1 MKKKI
6 LISAIVALSLALL
19 IAVGGTVAW
28 LLDSTD
34 EITNTFTPSDVE
46 ITLTETFNADLDAS
60 VPGNDA
66 WVAQMIPGVSTAK
79 NPVVTV
85 TNKTNVEIYLFVK
98 VTTTNSPET
107 YLTYDLTLDDGT
119 WTPLTTDPTVWY
131 IKVKPSNTAQSWHLL
146 NGDTV
151 TVNDSVTK
159 EMMAGL
165 YNADGTVNGN
175 ACPTITFKAYAMQTA
190 TFDTAEAA
198 WAELNTPT
206 NP

>member
-6 LISAIVALSLALL
+6 LISAIVALSLSLL

-46 ITLTETFNADLDAS
+46 ITLTETFNADLDNS

-66 WVAQMIPGVSTAK
+66 WVAQMIPGVSTVK
-79 NPVVTV
+79 DPVVTV
-85 TNKTNVEIYLFVK
+85 TNKTNVEIYLFVE
-98 VTTTNSPET
+98 VTITNSPDT
-107 YLTYDLTLDDGT
+107 YLNYDLTLDDGT
-119 WTPLTTDPTVWY
+119 WEQLTTANNVWY
-131 IKVKPSNTAQSWHLL
+131 IRVSPSNTAQSWHLL

-151 TVNDSVTK
+151 SVKNTVTK

-190 TFDTAEAA
+190 TFDNAEAA
-198 WAELNTPT
+198 WAELNPT
-206 NP
+206 T